1 MAASSL
7 GKTPRG
13 GRLEENAQ
21 GDGRYC
27 ISNFYANL
35 DYDPGLHP
43 SGRCRIPVWGSV
55 GLMVASNP
63 RAPLLLT
70 LIVES
75 WFLWFALAFCGVSS
89 LDYDL
94 VPG

>member
-1 MAASSL
+1 MGLWAYPPIPFAQPSGRRPPIMAASSL

-35 DYDPGLHP
+35 DYVTRACTRAAGV
-43 SGRCRIPVWGSV
+43 GFQRGARSV
-55 GLMVASNP
+55 
-63 RAPLLLT
+63 
-70 LIVES
+70 
-75 WFLWFALAFCGVSS
+75 
-89 LDYDL
+89 
-94 VPG
+94 